1 MKAQKILGSPPFIML
16 GVAIARLT
24 PKRFG
29 YWLARRVAQ
38 DMSRRCNHLFS
49 TLRANLRHVVGSQAS
64 EQDLNRLA
72 ENAIYHAGCTYFD
85 MFRARRQDIRQGRV
99 TVRIDPEAWA
109 LAKSVL
115 SDQRGAVLV
124 GPHMSNFDLAAQ
136 WITAQG
142 IQMQALSLATPDLG
156 TRVVNWLRERRGMT
170 MTPIDVRSLR
180 LALERLRQGG
190 VVLTGVD
197 RPVSK
202 DDEPILFF
210 DAPARMPS
218 GHVRLAIQTSARI
231 VVACCVQEPDGY
243 YSLRLAPPLE
253 MEISGDRAQDV
264 HHNTRRVLAV
274 IEDMI
279 RQAPDQWLMFVP
291 VWPEGDMR

>member
-85 MFRARRQDIRQGRV
+85 MFRARCQDIRQGRV

-253 MEISGDRAQDV
+253 MEISGDRAHDV
-264 HHNTRRVLAV
+264 HHNMLRVLAV